1 MTWPNHYFDDGSAK
15 PPRTTA
21 LCISHMHS
29 WCIGSCMPLKEHYL
43 PGEST
48 HETVA
53 CECPCH
59 PVIVVEEDPS

>member
-1 MTWPNHYFDDGSAK
+1 MSWPIHYADDGSLK

-21 LCISHMHS
+21 LCVSRMHS
-29 WCIGSCMPLKEHYL
+29 ICEGNCTPLKSYYL
-43 PGEST
+43 PGESM
-48 HETVA
+48 HDTVA